1 MPAPLNIHM
10 DQPGNMPQSIPGATP
25 PSTTGLV
32 APQLPD
38 IGSLNAAPAGIP
50 PGLIAQL
57 AQGGQG
63 GPERTPVVSAV
74 DGTPQF
80 MPAQQNPA
88 NMKYEAITQQDGTVL
103 LRMINAD
110 GTPGPVVQIVK
121 VGNKGAKK

>member
-1 MPAPLNIHM
+1 
-10 DQPGNMPQSIPGATP
+10 
-25 PSTTGLV
+25 V

-38 IGSLNAAPAGIP
+38 IGGLDAPPSAPAGIP
-50 PGLIAQL
+50 AGLIAQL
-57 AQGGQG
+57 AQGGGPQPG
-63 GPERTPVVSAV
+63 GVISAV

-80 MPAQQNPA
+80 MPATQNPA

-103 LRMINAD
+103 LRMVNPD